1 MKKIFFAAMVVVAL
15 ASCKEKA
22 TDVKKMKIEGQITN
36 NTAGMIYLE
45 QLPMATMQPVVVDS
59 FKLDAGGKYKLQAPA
74 SEASV
79 YNLRLDAQPIP
90 VAAVIND
97 ASSIGLDIRFAKEN
111 TQYAESYEVKN
122 SPASQQMKDFMV
134 GFNGKLMDIFYNA
147 RKADSLVKSGAPDS
161 LLQPLEDNM
170 RLAAGEAKAL
180 ADAALKNSNNPALT
194 MFILGNYQGTAAKSG
209 YNLPGLPDE
218 EVFRIIEEAAVKFP
232 GHKGLAAIRV
242 QVLQQKEMADQQQA
256 MNKPMWVG
264 KEAPDFALPDPNGK
278 EVKLS
283 SFRGK
288 YVLVDFWASWCR
300 PCRDENPNVVK
311 AYQKF
316 KDKNFTI
323 LGVSLDKPGEKDKW
337 MAAVM
342 KDNLT
347 WTHVSDLK
355 FWDSMVVG
363 IYGFGQRGIPYNIL
377 VDPSGKV
384 IAEGLRDSELEKKLA
399 EVLR

>member
-1 MKKIFFAAMVVVAL
+1 
-15 ASCKEKA
+15 
-22 TDVKKMKIEGQITN
+22 
-36 NTAGMIYLE
+36 
-45 QLPMATMQPVVVDS
+45 MATMQPVVVDS
-59 FKLDAGGKYKLQAPA
+59 FKLDKDGKYKLQAPA
-74 SEASV
+74 AEASV

-97 ASSIGLDIRFAKEN
+97 ASSITLDIKFAKEN

-147 RKADSLVKSGAPDS
+147 RKGDSLVKSGAPDS
-161 LLQPLEDNM
+161 LLKPLEDKM
-170 RLAAGEAKAL
+170 RQSAGEAKAL

-194 MFILGNYQGTAAKSG
+194 MFVLGNYQGTAAKSG
-209 YNLPGLPDE
+209 YNLPGLADE
-218 EVFRIIEEAAVKFP
+218 EVFRIIEEAAAKFP
-232 GHKGLAAIRV
+232 DHKGLAAIKV
-242 QVLQQKEMADQQQA
+242 QVQQQKAMAEQQQA
-256 MNKPMWVG
+256 MNPQVWVG
-264 KEAPDFALPDPNGK
+264 KEAPDFSLPDPNGK
-278 EVKLS
+278 QISLS

-288 YVLVDFWASWCR
+288 YVLVDFWASWCA
-300 PCRDENPNVVK
+300 PCRMENPNVVK
-311 AYQKF
+311 AYQRF

-347 WTHVSDLK
+347 WTQVSDLK
-355 FWDSMVVG
+355 YWDSMVVG
-363 IYGFGQRGIPYNIL
+363 IFGFGERGIPYNIL

-384 IAEGLRDSELEKKLA
+384 IAEGLRGAALEQKLA
-399 EVLR
+399 EVLK